1 MIQRGGRSGTAGAS
15 SHSGGA
21 SSHCGRR
28 GRGCG
33 GAHRAC
39 SWNRKTPQ
47 HFGPLEHVAT
57 GYAAPAPKVRCH
69 FVDTPKK
76 SVFFM
81 TEI

>member
-1 MIQRGGRSGTAGAS
+1 MIQRGGRGGTGGAS

-21 SSHCGRR
+21 SSHRGGRR

-47 HFGPLEHVAT
+47 HFRPLEHVAT
-57 GYAAPAPKVRCH
+57 GKL
-69 FVDTPKK
+69 
-76 SVFFM
+76 
-81 TEI
+81 